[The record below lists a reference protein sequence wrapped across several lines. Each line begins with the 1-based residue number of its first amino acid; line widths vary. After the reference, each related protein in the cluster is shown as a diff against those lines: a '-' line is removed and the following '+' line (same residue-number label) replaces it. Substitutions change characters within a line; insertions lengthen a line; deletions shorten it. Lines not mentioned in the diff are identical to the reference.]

1 MKCAK
6 HFREGSIVLGIVR
19 PVRHVFGTADQVS
32 RVSGETYL
40 EHVFTPPHGIIFVG
54 HSMGGIVIRS
64 LLRSIDFDPR
74 RIAFIVTLG
83 TPHKDARTSIS
94 DYILLKKTS

>member
-1 MKCAK
+1 MYLERQIKYLELA
-6 HFREGSIVLGIVR
+6 
-19 PVRHVFGTADQVS
+19 VRHIWS
-32 RVSGETYL
+32 MYSP
-40 EHVFTPPHGIIFVG
+40 PPHGIIFVG